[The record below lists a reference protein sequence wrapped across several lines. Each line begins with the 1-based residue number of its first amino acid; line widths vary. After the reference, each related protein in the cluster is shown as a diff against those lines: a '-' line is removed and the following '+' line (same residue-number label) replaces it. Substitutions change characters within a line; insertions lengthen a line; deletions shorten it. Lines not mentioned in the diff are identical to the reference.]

1 MKNMIESV
9 KTNHLK
15 ARYVRLQRYGKK
27 LSQPNFQ
34 EIEPPMCGII
44 SIFQKH
50 FWKYEQVKAYIDRMQ
65 DMNECMIGKVKT
77 SVDKREVFIQ
87 IYIYMYMYSIWE
99 I

>member
-1 MKNMIESV
+1 
-9 KTNHLK
+9 
-15 ARYVRLQRYGKK
+15 
-27 LSQPNFQ
+27 
-34 EIEPPMCGII
+34 MCGII

-87 IYIYMYMYSIWE
+87 IYISNE
-99 I
+99 KALKEKVRET